1 MYHIYPHTWRRGAR
15 NTVAFLTCI
24 FLTVLPLQLRKRL
37 TYTPSPRVARSNMT
51 SQNPGAKRCRLVSPR
66 CLTFC
71 SNQAQKAIRQGR
83 DFILC
88 ALMPYDHPPPR
99 ECQLLRLLAD
109 PDRCD
114 AGFCGCLTKTFE
126 STASSYSSLN
136 ADLLLPLISA
146 EFQDFCLFHA
156 PELGRG
162 LALLGGTRS
171 CYCSPSNKLLVLAY
185 RGD

>member
-1 MYHIYPHTWRRGAR
+1 MYHIHPHTWRRGAR
-15 NTVAFLTCI
+15 NTVAFPTCI
-24 FLTVLPLQLRKRL
+24 FLTVLPLQIRKRL
-37 TYTPSPRVARSNMT
+37 TYTPSPRVALVQHDISESRSQAMPAGQSPVPYILQQP
-51 SQNPGAKRCRLVSPR
+51 SQNAIHQGERLHTVCPHAVRPSSASR
-66 CLTFC
+66 
-71 SNQAQKAIRQGR
+71 
-83 DFILC
+83 
-88 ALMPYDHPPPR
+88 MPASEATR
-99 ECQLLRLLAD
+99 D

-126 STASSYSSLN
+126 STASSHSSLN
-136 ADLLLPLISA
+136 TDLLLPLISA